1 MLSVRKVKVS
11 LPESMWWDVE
21 RLAKQTGQ
29 RVDQVI
35 VAAVES
41 YLGHESP
48 PMTDVELVNDTIGQS
63 HDMWEE
69 ADFIGGYEETP

>member
-35 VAAVES
+35 VVAVES
-41 YLGHESP
+41 YLGHEDRAP
-48 PMTDVELVNDTIGQS
+48 HAHGFGQR
-63 HDMWEE
+63 
-69 ADFIGGYEETP
+69 TP